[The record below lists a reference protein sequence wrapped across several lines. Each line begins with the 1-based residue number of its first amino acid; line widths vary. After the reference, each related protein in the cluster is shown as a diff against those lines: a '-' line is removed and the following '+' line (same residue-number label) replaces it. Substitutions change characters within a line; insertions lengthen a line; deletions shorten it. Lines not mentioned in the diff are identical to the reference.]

1 MWRPRHDEGVG
12 RRVSSPPRVQASP
25 PFRRAP
31 AAASAPAVLELPS
44 PRCVARRAG
53 APSAMHQLGELLKRH
68 RHCTRRAPAA
78 RSRGSSCHSGRRGPS
93 SRLVAQHLRLPYHS
107 HVPVGARANVA
118 QTWGYAQASSTSTLC
133 LRLVVGAARV
143 AVSGEALGG
152 GFFPGWGAA
161 RVTRA
166 PRVESRRPADADAC
180 PVHGALSR
188 PHSTASR
195 LAC

>member
-1 MWRPRHDEGVG
+1 MLSPRPRAPCRSGCRDDMFSPWRASRAA
-12 RRVSSPPRVQASP
+12 RR
-25 PFRRAP
+25 RRARVLAAVRRSP
-31 AAASAPAVLELPS
+31 ASGLRVGDIANERAA
-44 PRCVARRAG
+44 C
-53 APSAMHQLGELLKRH
+53 AMRH
-68 RHCTRRAPAA
+68 RHCTQPAPAA
-78 RSRGSSCHSGRRGPS
+78 RSRAPSCRSGRTAPS
-93 SRLVAQHLRLPYHS
+93 SRRVAQRLRLPYHS

-152 GFFPGWGAA
+152 GFLPGWGAA